1 MVSQYQLYGEKE
13 LEIEKERF
21 LVKEVKILVVLDS
34 ESVIKMESWF
44 FEISSVF
51 GFLENVK
58 KE

>member
-1 MVSQYQLYGEKE
+1 MVNQYQLYGEKE

-21 LVKEVKILVVLDS
+21 LVKEVKIFVVLDS
-34 ESVIKMESWF
+34 ESVSKMESLF

>member
-1 MVSQYQLYGEKE
+1 MVNQYQLYGEKE

-21 LVKEVKILVVLDS
+21 LVKEVKIFVVLDS
-34 ESVIKMESWF
+34 ESVIKMESLF